1 MIGLRIEP
9 RRYITSDN
17 QPTPST
23 VENMS
28 TPSDQLYQL
37 SVQDES
43 TGRKLTLELTRTG
56 LTMHKLLVESSEFP
70 TRDVLCGPESSSS
83 FKTEGRKFM
92 NQIVGR
98 YANRLPAG
106 KSILIDSSRLEGKD
120 IELNLD
126 ENEPIEGGR
135 GNCLHSGY
143 DGYDLREFE
152 RVDDDSSIV
161 REFRST
167 NTEETTANEEFTVS
181 SSAYYHLHSPSG
193 DQGLPEAIDIL
204 ANVTLELSPA
214 TEGLLRPF
222 RAKPDPKPG
231 LEERDSASKQSCRT
245 QRRWLKGTPAHRLTS
260 PGTRDISSTILEKSR
275 VTRMEFIN
283 TNCGS
288 TSVFFSLQHSCTFW
302 MESSFCCVSL
312 PEHSQSD
319 RHLAVHESQLPTG
332 EIHSNEALGIDF
344 STPDPFSEEGI
355 KPIGET
361 MPSGGFDQC
370 FLFKSSISERGDN
383 SKVPKAI
390 LRSPKDDLILV
401 FYSNQTAVQCYSA
414 NYFNGL
420 GSRKELHRRSTSTEN
435 SGGYKKQEAIYL
447 EFQEPSSLCTNLTLQ
462 KNLKSY
468 LKSDDHGQHQQPEE
482 KNQTTTVTNTILYP
496 NQVYSNWFFIDI
508 FI

>member
-1 MIGLRIEP
+1 MLLLVFPGEAKGVSLLSGSADVIREGDSSCKTFKPRRVTTIRLGGNESFCHPLVLLFEYVMMTFVLPRQILRPDNFQELGGQTRRELACRPDSTCFMSMIGCDYHDDTGSYIDSLVSREPPEIVSVASLSQSAWIEP
-9 RRYITSDN
+9 RRYITSDKP

-161 REFRST
+161 QEFRST
-167 NTEETTANEEFTVS
+167 NTEETTTANEEFMVS

-214 TEGLLRPF
+214 TEGLTQTIPSKTGPKTRIG
-222 RAKPDPKPG
+222 RARFSLKAKLSDP
-231 LEERDSASKQSCRT
+231 EEVAKRNA
-245 QRRWLKGTPAHRLTS
+245 GTPINLTWHT
-260 PGTRDISSTILEKSR
+260 GYILNDFREEPSDPDGIHQHKLW
-275 VTRMEFIN
+275 IN
-283 TNCGS
+283 
-288 TSVFFSLQHSCTFW
+288 
-302 MESSFCCVSL
+302 
-312 PEHSQSD
+312 SD

-361 MPSGGFDQC
+361 MPSGGFG
-370 FLFKSSISERGDN
+370 KSFS
-383 SKVPKAI
+383 
-390 LRSPKDDLILV
+390 SPRAR
-401 FYSNQTAVQCYSA
+401 NRC
-414 NYFNGL
+414 
-420 GSRKELHRRSTSTEN
+420 KE
-435 SGGYKKQEAIYL
+435 
-447 EFQEPSSLCTNLTLQ
+447 CT
-462 KNLKSY
+462 
-468 LKSDDHGQHQQPEE
+468 
-482 KNQTTTVTNTILYP
+482 
-496 NQVYSNWFFIDI
+496 
-508 FI
+508 

>member
-1 MIGLRIEP
+1 MIGCDYHDDTGSYIDSLVSREPPEIVSVASLSQSAWIEP
-9 RRYITSDN
+9 RRYITSDKP

-152 RVDDDSSIV
+152 R
-161 REFRST
+161 
-167 NTEETTANEEFTVS
+167 
-181 SSAYYHLHSPSG
+181 
-193 DQGLPEAIDIL
+193 GLPEAIDIL

-214 TEGLLRPF
+214 TEGLTQTIPSKTGPKTRIG
-222 RAKPDPKPG
+222 RARFSLKAKLSDP
-231 LEERDSASKQSCRT
+231 EEVAKRNA
-245 QRRWLKGTPAHRLTS
+245 GTPINLTWHT
-260 PGTRDISSTILEKSR
+260 GYILNDFREEPSDPDGIHQHKLW
-275 VTRMEFIN
+275 IN
-283 TNCGS
+283 
-288 TSVFFSLQHSCTFW
+288 
-302 MESSFCCVSL
+302 
-312 PEHSQSD
+312 SD